1 METIWIIFLLTV
13 VALFLIAVDFFL
25 PGFVL
30 GSIGILLM
38 LTAVGIEFYHGGLT
52 RAAGVF
58 VLEVVL
64 GLAAAYITI
73 RYGPQTAAAKRMIL
87 SHEQTNQ
94 TATANPATELVGVT
108 GSAETL
114 LRPSGIAEL
123 KGKRLDV
130 VAESGM
136 IEPGSTIKVVAVEG
150 ARIVVRKVAENNIG
164 VSSNSA

>member
-1 METIWIIFLLTV
+1 
-13 VALFLIAVDFFL
+13 
-25 PGFVL
+25 
-30 GSIGILLM
+30 
-38 LTAVGIEFYHGGLT
+38 
-52 RAAGVF
+52 
-58 VLEVVL
+58 
-64 GLAAAYITI
+64 
-73 RYGPQTAAAKRMIL
+73 MIL

-108 GSAETL
+108 RQRGDIVAPL
-114 LRPSGIAEL
+114 GIAEL